1 MPMMCAVAFS
11 PRGKLYYADPG
22 VHTPR
27 VGDQVLVPTDDG
39 PEVAT
44 CMWAPQWISDDIGG
58 LPVLAG
64 LAQAADVQRAELSRR
79 RRARARVAARRL
91 AREHNLPMKIVGVD
105 HVLDTGG
112 YTIYFSAEGRIDFRE
127 LVRDL
132 NRTLAA
138 RVRLR
143 QLSARDSARVQGGI
157 GSCGRDLCCATF
169 LTDFEPVS
177 LRMARDQNLALNPMR
192 ISGACGRLM
201 CCLRY
206 EHPLYEEFA
215 GAVPAVGER
224 ACTPQGEGRV
234 VRHDVPRQQAVVV
247 LDGGGRTSCER
258 ADVCPSRQA
267 HEAAY
272 APPRAE
278 PHPDPDPTPSGTDQ
292 AGTDR
297 ESGARRGTDQGGS
310 EHEGPEHEGSEHDSE
325 TGGES
330 GHARR
335 RSRHRHRP

>member
-1 MPMMCAVAFS
+1 M
-11 PRGKLYYADPG
+11 
-22 VHTPR
+22 
-27 VGDQVLVPTDDG
+27 PTDDG

-44 CMWAPQWISDDIGG
+44 CMWAPQWVSEDIGG

-64 LAQAADVQRAELSRR
+64 MAQTADVQRAELSRR

-105 HVLDTGG
+105 HVPDTGG
-112 YTIYFSAEGRIDFRE
+112 YTIYFSAETRIDFRE

-143 QLSARDSARVQGGI
+143 QLSARDGARVQGGI

-234 VRHDVPRQQAVVV
+234 VRHDVPASRWSSCSTAAR
-247 LDGGGRTSCER
+247 GPPANEPTCACPGRRTR
-258 ADVCPSRQA
+258 P
-267 HEAAY
+267 
-272 APPRAE
+272 
-278 PHPDPDPTPSGTDQ
+278 PTPRTRLSPAPIPAPLRPASTMPAPTRAPVAQ
-292 AGTDR
+292 ARTT
-297 ESGARRGTDQGGS
+297 SPPTS
-310 EHEGPEHEGSEHDSE
+310 
-325 TGGES
+325 
-330 GHARR
+330 RR
-335 RSRHRHRP
+335 RSTTGCQAAARDIPADAPGTAPAPDRSEHPADHGSNR

>member
-1 MPMMCAVAFS
+1 M
-11 PRGKLYYADPG
+11 
-22 VHTPR
+22 
-27 VGDQVLVPTDDG
+27 PTDDG